1 MWVEGPFEERSL
13 DMAWVEGMIVSTF
26 EVKGKEF
33 TFQFRLTF
41 IFRKKMINIWQIK
54 HEYVSA
60 SLENIYGIGDWL
72 KNSQQLKN
80 TDSRNSLFQTASFYL
95 FLV

>member
-1 MWVEGPFEERSL
+1 
-13 DMAWVEGMIVSTF
+13 MAWVEGMIGLTV
-26 EVKGKEF
+26 EVKGKGF

-41 IFRKKMINIWQIK
+41 ILRKNVINIWQIK
-54 HEYVSA
+54 HEHVSA
-60 SLENIYGIGDWL
+60 PLESPYGISDWL

-80 TDSRNSLFQTASFYL
+80 AESRNSLFQIASFYL

>member
-1 MWVEGPFEERSL
+1 MWVEGPFGETSL
-13 DMAWVEGMIVSTF
+13 HMAWVEGMIGLTV
-26 EVKGKEF
+26 EVKGKGF

-41 IFRKKMINIWQIK
+41 ILRKNVINIWQIK
-54 HEYVSA
+54 HEHVSA
-60 SLENIYGIGDWL
+60 PLESPYGISDWL

-80 TDSRNSLFQTASFYL
+80 ADSRNSLFQIASFYL

>member
-1 MWVEGPFEERSL
+1 
-13 DMAWVEGMIVSTF
+13 MIGLTV
-26 EVKGKEF
+26 EVKGKGF

-41 IFRKKMINIWQIK
+41 ILRKNVINIWQIK
-54 HEYVSA
+54 HEHVSA
-60 SLENIYGIGDWL
+60 PLESPYGISDWL

-80 TDSRNSLFQTASFYL
+80 ADSRNSLFQIASFYL